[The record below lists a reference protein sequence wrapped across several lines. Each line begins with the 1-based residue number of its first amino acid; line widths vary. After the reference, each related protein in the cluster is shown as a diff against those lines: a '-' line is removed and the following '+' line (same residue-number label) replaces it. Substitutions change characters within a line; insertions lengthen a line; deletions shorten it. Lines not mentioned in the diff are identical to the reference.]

1 MTVVRTDARR
11 FLFRDAEVCTSAAV
25 TCEKARSM
33 VCTGVREAAEIEAA
47 WLERIRRAGPEGE
60 LRPVLESALRERE
73 GGRGVQAG

>member
-1 MTVVRTDARR
+1 
-11 FLFRDAEVCTSAAV
+11 
-25 TCEKARSM
+25 M